1 MLLRRIFKRR
11 ILEEITLIIAMQAS
25 DQFTKITPW
34 MILSMLWKIYYLW
47 IMVVKDEISKKL
59 NDFNALCQI
68 HKAKYLYAFGSSV
81 TDRFDYDKS
90 DIDLLVEID
99 DADLIER
106 GEKLIS
112 LWDTFESFFQRKVD
126 LLTDSSIRNPY
137 LRKSIDST
145 KILIYDG
152 AGQKVLV

>member
-1 MLLRRIFKRR
+1 MNAVEQNIS
-11 ILEEITLIIAMQAS
+11 LIQ
-25 DQFTKITPW
+25 
-34 MILSMLWKIYYLW
+34 YLCENHG
-47 IMVVKDEISKKL
+47 VDKL
-59 NDFNALCQI
+59 
-68 HKAKYLYAFGSSV
+68 YLFGSILGSS
-81 TDRFDYDKS
+81 FNDKS

-99 DADLIER
+99 DADPVEI

-112 LWDTFESFFQRKVD
+112 LWDTFESFFHRKVD
-126 LLTDSSIRNPY
+126 LLTESSIRNPY